1 MSNEER
7 LLWGHRGRSTTSG
20 DMSKLG
26 NAVGFL
32 QGLGL
37 DSDTSVITQESKMS
51 YRNMHELLYG
61 KLEYMKSLAD
71 QAGPEALR
79 KMAQNSVM
87 SRLFD
92 YDTQTGAFYDK
103 DVDLS
108 TQQDALKAMTAG
120 WYGGD
125 DFFAGLAK
133 EIGVE
138 GIYNPNMSL
147 GFKRQTDN
155 ATNHEVGQRYKFGK
169 KSQRGVE
176 NASQAALGNDAG
188 ALLEAIN
195 EDTGYAG
202 NQ

>member
-26 NAVGFL
+26 NQTGFL
-32 QGLGL
+32 QQLGL
-37 DSDTSVITQESKMS
+37 DDDTSIITQDAKMS

-71 QAGPEALR
+71 QAGPKAIK
-79 KMAQNSVM
+79 KMAGNSII
-87 SRLFD
+87 SQLFD
-92 YDTQTGAFYDK
+92 YDAKTGAFYDK
-103 DVDLS
+103 NVDLA
-108 TQQDALKAMTAG
+108 TQQEALRTMTAG

-133 EIGVE
+133 EIGVS
-138 GIYNPNMSL
+138 GVYNPNMSL

-155 ATNHEVGQRYKFGK
+155 ATNHDVGQRYKFGK

-176 NASQAALGNDAG
+176 NAS
-188 ALLEAIN
+188 
-195 EDTGYAG
+195 
-202 NQ
+202 